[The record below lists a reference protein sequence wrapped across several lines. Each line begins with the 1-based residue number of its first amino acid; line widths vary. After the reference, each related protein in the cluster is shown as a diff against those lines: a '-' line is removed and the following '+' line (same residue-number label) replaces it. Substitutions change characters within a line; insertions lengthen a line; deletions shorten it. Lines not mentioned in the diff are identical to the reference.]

1 MVKFIKRF
9 LREAISII
17 LVVLSHFIPK
27 NRNLIL
33 FTSHHGELFKG
44 NPKYL
49 FLFLSKNKISEIKYF
64 WITTNKK
71 IYSDLKKQNYPVI
84 FTLSWKGVIYALRAF
99 YYVIDL
105 DTSGCTSGSFFASLG
120 NFNIIQTWHGIALK
134 KIGRDAS
141 NKEKGFL
148 NKIST
153 YFFLRLFKKAKLVLT
168 GSEIEEIN
176 MKKSFDVENTKTLG
190 FPRNDVFFDKD
201 MLFHDYI
208 KILHL
213 SKYEKI
219 ILYAPTWRYK
229 YEKKPFSEEFLMT
242 LDNYLTE
249 TNQLM
254 LVKAHPYDRSTKLTV
269 NSRNIL
275 NISKNMEDIQEI
287 LVCTDLL
294 ITDYSSVFFDFV
306 LTNRPVI
313 FYPYDYDN
321 YLDERD
327 MYYDYYSEIIGPFAK
342 NENELFGLIK
352 NIGSWFNNKDYQEKY
367 QLFKN
372 SFHKY
377 QDGKSSERV
386 MTYLMKEMELK

>member
-1 MVKFIKRF
+1 MSITLSNGEIHKKL

-17 LVVLSHFIPK
+17 LVVLSYFVPK
-27 NRNLIL
+27 N
-33 FTSHHGELFKG
+33 GELFKG

-49 FLFLSKNKISEIKYF
+49 FLFLSRNKTSKIKYF
-64 WITTNKK
+64 WITTNKQ
-71 IYSDLKKQNYPVI
+71 IYFDLKKQNYPVI

-99 YYVIDL
+99 YYIIDL
-105 DTSGCTSGSFFASLG
+105 DTSGCTFRSFFASLG
-120 NFNIIQTWHGIALK
+120 NFNIIQTWHGTALK
-134 KIGRDAS
+134 KIGKDAS
-141 NKEKGFL
+141 NKEKTFL
-148 NKIST
+148 NKISL
-153 YFFLRLFKKAKLVLT
+153 YFFLRLFKKSKLVLT
-168 GSEIEEIN
+168 GSETEEKN
-176 MKKSFDVENTKTLG
+176 MKKSFDAENTKTLG

-201 MLFHDYI
+201 MLFHDYE

-229 YEKKPFSEEFLMT
+229 YEKEPFSEEFLMT
-242 LDNYLTE
+242 LDNYLIK

-254 LVKAHPYDRSTKLTV
+254 LIKAHPYDTSTKVTV

-275 NISKNMEDIQEI
+275 DISKNMEDIQEI

-306 LTNRPVI
+306 LTNSPVI
-313 FYPYDYDN
+313 LYPYDYDN

-342 NENELFGLIK
+342 NEKELFGLIK
-352 NIGSWFNNKDYQEKY
+352 NIGSWFNNKDYQKNY
-367 QLFKN
+367 QLFKDR
-372 SFHKY
+372 FHKY
-377 QDGKSSERV
+377 QNGNSSERV
-386 MTYLMKEMELK
+386 MNYLMKEMKLR